1 MNPTSIERMPSRWLR
16 RLTAT
21 ATLVAGIAAIYPQW
35 AAAAGFSHQS
45 YSAPVADDCYTIVQ
59 APEKV
64 DADQA
69 FRDFN
74 RMIDQRRLGKLFLV
88 HGTFGGDD
96 GLGLLSFAADRAPGL
111 LTLLGMTSDDLRG
124 INKAW
129 KDALDGPD
137 GFNTAYAAEF
147 NRQLNRPDFVDG
159 SFVWASEN
167 NHLDRAHAAV
177 RLLHRLLETK
187 LPPDAGI
194 MLWGHSHGG
203 NVIALMTQLLANDP
217 EARERFFETG
227 RPVYGNDPSWQ
238 AVYREL
244 ASVNGPHPL
253 GSRLDIVTFGTPVRY
268 AWNERGHRAL
278 LHFVH
283 HRTDDESAVHVA
295 PYRTKV
301 ICGPDAIRSAKYGD
315 WVQAFAIDGTDNPP
329 LNPTR
334 RDANAAFAELFSAQ
348 APPPADG
355 RVFAALSY
363 WARLIAYLQRSWGI
377 RVSAQGHTMLVNYG
391 DSAQRL
397 LGHGVYM
404 DQAWL
409 PFHAGAVAKYL
420 SGEAAS
426 GQP

>member
-1 MNPTSIERMPSRWLR
+1 MNPPSIQRASGIGPC
-16 RLTAT
+16 RLAALALLVVGHAATCTPTA
-21 ATLVAGIAAIYPQW
+21 V
-35 AAAAGFSHQS
+35 AAGFSHQS
-45 YSAPVADDCYTIVQ
+45 YQAPVAENCYTIVKS
-59 APEKV
+59 PEQV

-74 RMIDQRRLGKLFLV
+74 RMIEQRRIARLLLV

-96 GLGLLSFAADRAPGL
+96 GLGLLSMAADRAPAL
-111 LTLLGMTSDDLRG
+111 LTLLGINGDDLRV

-129 KDALDGPD
+129 KDALDGVD

-159 SFVWASEN
+159 TFVWGSEN

-194 MLWGHSHGG
+194 MLWGHSHAG
-203 NVIALMTQLLANDP
+203 NVFALVTHLLANDP
-217 EARERFFETG
+217 DARERFFEIG
-227 RPVYGNDPSWQ
+227 RTVYGDDPAWR

-244 ASVNGPHPL
+244 TAIEGPHPL
-253 GSRLDIVTFGTPVRY
+253 GSHLDIVTFGTPVRY
-268 AWNERGHRAL
+268 AWNRRGYRGL

-283 HRTDDESAVHVA
+283 HRTDEEAAIDVA

-301 ICGPDAIRSAKYGD
+301 VCGLDAIRSARYGD
-315 WVQAFAIDGTDNPP
+315 WVQAFAIDGTDAPP

-334 RDANAAFAELFSAQ
+334 REANAAYAKLFTAF
-348 APPPADG
+348 APPPENG
-355 RVFAALSY
+355 GVLMMLSY
-363 WARLIAYLQRSWGI
+363 WTRLIAYLQRSWGA
-377 RVSAQGHTMLVNYG
+377 RVSAQGHTMLVDYG
-391 DSAQRL
+391 ESAQRL

-409 PFHAGAVAKYL
+409 PFHAGAVARYL
-420 SGEAAS
+420 CGEAA
-426 GQP
+426 GNQP

>member
-1 MNPTSIERMPSRWLR
+1 MNPTPIHHLPH
-16 RLTAT
+16 RLPWGLAT
-21 ATLVAGIAAIYPQW
+21 AAVLVAGIVAACPHV

-45 YSAPVADDCYTIVQ
+45 YRAPVAEDCYTIVQ
-59 APEKV
+59 APEQV

-69 FRDFN
+69 YHAFN
-74 RMIDQRRLGKLFLV
+74 RMIEQRRIAKLWLV

-96 GLGLLSFAADRAPGL
+96 GFGLLSLAADRAPGL
-111 LTLLGMTSDDLRG
+111 LTLLGITGDDLRG

-137 GFNTAYAAEF
+137 GFNGAYAAEF

-159 SFVWASEN
+159 AFVWGSEN

-177 RLLHRLLETK
+177 RLIHQLLEAQ

-203 NVIALMTQLLANDP
+203 NVFALMTHLLANDP
-217 EARERFFETG
+217 EARERFFEIG
-227 RPVYGNDPSWQ
+227 KLVYGDDPSWQ

-244 ASVNGPHPL
+244 SQTAGPHPL
-253 GSRLDIVTFGTPVRY
+253 GSRIDIVTFGTPVRY
-268 AWNERGHRAL
+268 AWNERGHRGL
-278 LHFVH
+278 VHFVH
-283 HRTDDESAVHVA
+283 HRTDEKLAVEVA
-295 PYRTKV
+295 PCRTQV
-301 ICGPDAIRSAKYGD
+301 LCGLDAIRTARYGD
-315 WVQAFAIDGTDNPP
+315 WIQAFAIDGTDSPP

-334 RDANAAFAELFSAQ
+334 REANAAFAELFA
-348 APPPADG
+348 ALPPAPDES
-355 RVFAALSY
+355 RPLAALAY
-363 WARLIAYLQRSWGI
+363 WARRISFLQRSWGI
-377 RVSAQGHTMLVNYG
+377 RVSAQGHTMLVDYG
-391 DSAQRL
+391 ESAQRL

-420 SGEAAS
+420 SGDAA
-426 GQP
+426 GNQP